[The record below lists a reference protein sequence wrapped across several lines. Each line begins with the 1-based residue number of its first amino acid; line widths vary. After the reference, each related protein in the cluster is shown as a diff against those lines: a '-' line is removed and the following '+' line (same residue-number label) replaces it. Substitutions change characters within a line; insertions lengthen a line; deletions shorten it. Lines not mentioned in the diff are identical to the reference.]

1 MVLKED
7 KFSTKWENKAL
18 KNARVRWKT
27 VLQENRDKGGAPVLI
42 QSHIR
47 VPFSSTLTKG
57 QWQARLWDME
67 TYSRLLQVK
76 QMWDPEHIFQC
87 RHCIGDEEL
96 PIRVNEQTMP
106 SWRYFD

>member
-1 MVLKED
+1 
-7 KFSTKWENKAL
+7 
-18 KNARVRWKT
+18 
-27 VLQENRDKGGAPVLI
+27 
-42 QSHIR
+42 
-47 VPFSSTLTKG
+47 
-57 QWQARLWDME
+57 ME